1 MSATEIFRRARDLLI
16 ATQSDYERARREFD
30 WPRFETFNW
39 AHDWFDVIARGNTR
53 TALRIV
59 DDSREVLELSF
70 EQLRVNS
77 NRLASYLLRIG
88 VRRGDSVLLMVGN
101 APALWET
108 MLALIKLGCPAVPTT
123 TLMTPADLRYRL
135 EHANVK
141 AVVTEPQYADRFA
154 GLMQGRIGL
163 LTQGTMPGW
172 LSLSE
177 ATSEPADFAARGTT
191 RANDPLLLYFT
202 SGTTSRPKLVVH
214 THVSYPV
221 GHLSTMYWAGIRPGD
236 VHLNLSSPGWAKH
249 AYSSFFAPWAA
260 EATVVAMHSA
270 RFDPARLLDVLITQ
284 QVTSFCAPPTVWR
297 ALVGLPLASYGTR
310 LRELLSAGEP
320 LNPEVIAQVRQAW
333 GLTVRDGYGQTETTL
348 QVGNFPGQPVVP
360 GCMGR
365 PAPGYRITLLDSNGE
380 PATEGEICVDLGN
393 APAGVMSGYLDD
405 PQRTAAV
412 MRNGHYHTGDSARVE
427 DDGNI
432 TFVGR
437 NDDVFKSSDYRIS
450 PFELESVLIEHEAV
464 IEAAVIPSPD
474 PRRLS
479 VPKACVILA
488 PGFAQDRATAQAI
501 LHFVRERVPPYQRI
515 RRIEF
520 RDLPKTVSGKIRRV
534 ELRQAELA
542 RTSEARGAC
551 EFWEED
557 FK

>member
-16 ATQSDYERARREFD
+16 DTRSDYERASREFD

-39 AHDWFDVIARGNTR
+39 AHDWFDVIARGNER
-53 TALRIV
+53 TALRIIH
-59 DDSREVLELSF
+59 DSGEVLESSF
-70 EQLRVNS
+70 EQLRVSS
-77 NRLASYLLRIG
+77 NRLANYLVSMG
-88 VRRGDSVLLMVGN
+88 VRRGDRILLMVGN
-101 APALWET
+101 VPSLWEA

-135 EHANVK
+135 EHADVK
-141 AVVTEPQYADRFA
+141 VVITEPQYADRFG

-163 LTQGTMPGW
+163 QTEGRAPGW
-172 LSLSE
+172 LSLLD
-177 ATSEPADFAARGTT
+177 ATSESVDFVAHGTT
-191 RANDPLLLYFT
+191 RASDPLLLYFT
-202 SGTTSRPKLVVH
+202 SGTTSRPKLVLH

-221 GHLSTMYWAGIRPGD
+221 GHLSTMYWLGIRPGD
-236 VHLNLSSPGWAKH
+236 VHFNLSSPGWAKH

-260 EATVVAMHSA
+260 EATIVAMHSA
-270 RFDPARLLDVLITQ
+270 RFDPARLLEVLVAQ

-297 ALVGLPLASYGTR
+297 ALVGLPLDNYETR

-320 LNPEVIAQVRQAW
+320 LNPEIIAQVRQAW

-348 QVGNFPGQPVVP
+348 QIGNFPGQPVVP

-365 PAPGYRITLLDSNGE
+365 PAPGYRIALLDSDGQ
-380 PATEGEICVDLGN
+380 PAAEGEICVDLGN
-393 APAGVMSGYLDD
+393 APAGVMPGYLAD

-412 MRNGHYHTGDSARVE
+412 MRDGYYHTGDIARAE
-427 DDGNI
+427 DDGNV

-464 IEAAVIPSPD
+464 VEAAVIPSPD
-474 PRRLS
+474 PRRLA
-479 VPKACVILA
+479 VPKACIILA
-488 PGFAQDRATAQAI
+488 PGFAPDRETAQAI
-501 LHFVRERVPPYQRI
+501 LRFVRERVSPYQRI

-534 ELRQAELA
+534 ELRQAELT
-542 RTSEARGAC
+542 RKSETRGPC